1 MIRYISFP
9 QINDAPSARIIK
21 VDGNIKKIVP
31 FDSKSNDYAEY
42 LVWLSLGNIPEPF
55 ENL

>member
-9 QINDAPSARIIK
+9 QINDAPPARVIK

-31 FDSKSNDYAEY
+31 FDSKSNDYIEY
-42 LVWLSLGNIPEPF
+42 LIWLSLGNTPESF